1 MVTEG
6 MDDVLLMASKADN
19 LLTNVKFVTA
29 NGTDLALLGKTQTF
43 VDAGQIFAEPCKQSL
58 SNDNSFLVHRFLLCL
73 LLSLVILSFLDNS
86 LEFGVLGKLFCSILL
101 MLLRFFNVINVLVA
115 DEVIFKLLFV
125 TEFRVLFTAHRKD

>member
-43 VDAGQIFAEPCKQSL
+43 VDAG
-58 SNDNSFLVHRFLLCL
+58 
-73 LLSLVILSFLDNS
+73 
-86 LEFGVLGKLFCSILL
+86 
-101 MLLRFFNVINVLVA
+101 
-115 DEVIFKLLFV
+115 
-125 TEFRVLFTAHRKD
+125 